1 MPITVQDIQ
10 KIEKSKQDIKKE
22 IYKKIYDQLSKKL
35 KNSVD
40 LGQKQVM
47 LRIPTYLLGY
57 PTYDVVRAG
66 NYIERQFVRGGF
78 IVHRI
83 SNVDIY
89 VSWNLK
95 NNKKEKEKRKNDSDS
110 DFENESLPSLINLKK
125 LASKYK

>member
-10 KIEKSKQDIKKE
+10 KIEKSKQEIKKE

-66 NYIERQFVRGGF
+66 NYIERQFLRGGF

-95 NNKKEKEKRKNDSDS
+95 NNKKVKIKNDSES

>member
-1 MPITVQDIQ
+1 MPITIQDIQ
-10 KIEKSKQDIKKE
+10 KIEKSKQEIKKE
-22 IYKKIYDQLSKKL
+22 IYKKIYDLLSKKI

-57 PTYDVVRAG
+57 PTYDVARAG
-66 NYIERQFVRGGF
+66 NYIERQFLRGGF

-89 VSWNLK
+89 VSWNIK
-95 NNKKEKEKRKNDSDS
+95 NNEKVKIKNDSES

>member
-10 KIEKSKQDIKKE
+10 KIEKSKQEIKKE

-57 PTYDVVRAG
+57 PTYDAVRAG
-66 NYIERQFVRGGF
+66 NYIERQFLRGGF

-95 NNKKEKEKRKNDSDS
+95 NNKKVKIKNDSES